1 MRPSQAI
8 SLSRPRK
15 LNLRGGVKSLKP
27 SGRAGR
33 YRATT
38 NQWSQRSPRQ
48 SLVCILTSTGS
59 VAVDAAVWQRSLV
72 ELVEYAHRSG
82 QLWSQWREGT
92 NQGEGESMLMAY
104 LEMQMLSSSLA
115 LIWAQTRSRRR
126 RRWGNPEI
134 ATRWKSPGS
143 SLQAPSPQAISTR
156 YNQAYLVN
164 AG

>member
-1 MRPSQAI
+1 M
-8 SLSRPRK
+8 
-15 LNLRGGVKSLKP
+15 KP

-33 YRATT
+33 YRAKT

-72 ELVEYAHRSG
+72 ELVEYAQVRV
-82 QLWSQWREGT
+82 LWSQWREGT
-92 NQGEGESMLMAY
+92 NQGGKESMLMAY

-126 RRWGNPEI
+126 RRWGNLNPEI

-143 SLQAPSPQAISTR
+143 SLQAPSPQDTFTR
-156 YNQAYLVN
+156 YNHAYLVN